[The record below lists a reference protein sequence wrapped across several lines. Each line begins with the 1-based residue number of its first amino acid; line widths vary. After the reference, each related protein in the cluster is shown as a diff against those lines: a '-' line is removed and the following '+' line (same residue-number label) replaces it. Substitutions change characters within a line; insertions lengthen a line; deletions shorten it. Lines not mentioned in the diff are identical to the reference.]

1 MNNQFINKTLLS
13 ENQIQEITQHA
24 FHFIRLGE
32 ELLEKRVPLLD
43 IHFDLS
49 GQMAGMY
56 CARPNL
62 RWIRFNPFLFN
73 KYWQENLEQTVPHE
87 VSHYLVDLA
96 FGARKVKPHGKE
108 WRTVMI
114 YLGAEPETTHGF
126 DVSDIPVR
134 RQRRF
139 LYRCGCQDHKISST
153 RHYRLL
159 RNPDAK
165 YICKQCKGEI
175 TAVTS
180 PA

>member
-1 MNNQFINKTLLS
+1 MSNPYLNTTLLT
-13 ENQIQEITQHA
+13 ENQIQEITQLA
-24 FHFIRLGE
+24 FSYMRQGE
-32 ELLEKRVPLLD
+32 QLLERKVPLLD

-49 GQMAGMY
+49 GQTAGMY
-56 CARPNL
+56 CVRPAH

-73 KYWQENLEQTVPHE
+73 KYWQDNLQQTVPHE

-96 FGARKVKPHGKE
+96 FGSAKVKPHGKE

-114 YLGAEPETTHGF
+114 YLGAKPETTHRF

-139 LYRCGCQDHKISST
+139 LYRCQCQDHQLSST

-159 RNPDAK
+159 RNPSAK
-165 YICKQCKGEI
+165 YVCRQCGGEI
-175 TAVTS
+175 KAVS
-180 PA
+180 E